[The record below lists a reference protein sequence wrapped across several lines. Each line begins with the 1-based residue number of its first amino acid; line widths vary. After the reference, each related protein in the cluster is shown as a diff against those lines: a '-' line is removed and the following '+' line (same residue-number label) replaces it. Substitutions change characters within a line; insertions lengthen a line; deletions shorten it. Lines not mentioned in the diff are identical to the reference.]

1 MKIKPKFTPIITRSG
16 RALAIGVI
24 PLLALTLSAS
34 GAITLVGQ
42 GGTKADGTAGGNF
55 DFTYNVQQAGS
66 VLVVATYLDGTA
78 YSGMSFGGAAQTGTI
93 AGTRTS
99 LFYYTGT
106 VGAGAITLTA
116 SAAYASTGAGMYVW
130 ELSGVD
136 KTKAVVGVVGT
147 ADDANGTTITT
158 TAANSFIVDAI
169 GWNPTN
175 PNNAV
180 ASTTITLSGDSNNS
194 IISTEDFSYEIN
206 LASGGV
212 LGGGS
217 GTAVGPAGTYNLG
230 WTITQTN
237 GGTSRNN
244 MNELAFAFTP
254 VPEPR
259 AAMLGL
265 IGMLALLR
273 RRRSA

>member
-1 MKIKPKFTPIITRSG
+1 
-16 RALAIGVI
+16 
-24 PLLALTLSAS
+24 
-34 GAITLVGQ
+34 
-42 GGTKADGTAGGNF
+42 
-55 DFTYNVQQAGS
+55 
-66 VLVVATYLDGTA
+66 
-78 YSGMSFGGAAQTGTI
+78 
-93 AGTRTS
+93 
-99 LFYYTGT
+99 
-106 VGAGAITLTA
+106 
-116 SAAYASTGAGMYVW
+116 MYVW
-130 ELSGVD
+130 ELAGVD

-206 LASGGV
+206 LTSGGV

-230 WTITQTN
+230 WTITQTD
-237 GGTSRNN
+237 GGTGRNN